1 MSLAVLAGR
10 AGLVGLCLCALAAPP
25 DLPASPAQPVAAVLE
40 REIEALVLLAG
51 NRKDEAVASLREAAA
66 EEAAMPLEF
75 GPPLVDKPAHELL
88 ADVLLALGRPVE
100 AASAYESALKR
111 APNRAASVKGL
122 APSKE

>member
-10 AGLVGLCLCALAAPP
+10 AGLVGLCLCARLPHLTYQPHPP
-25 DLPASPAQPVAAVLE
+25 QPVAAVLE

-66 EEAAMPLEF
+66 EEAARPVEF

-88 ADVLLALGRPVE
+88 ADVLLALGRRVE

-111 APNRAASVKGL
+111 APNRTASVKGL
-122 APSKE
+122 ARSKE